1 MKDNLNDLDRVLE
14 DAAQSDLVITSAGV
28 SKGDYDVVKTA
39 LSNRGVLNFWSIR
52 MRPAKPLAFGTLR
65 RSDSNKTT
73 PLVGLPGNPVS
84 SLVAFEQ
91 FCRPAIRKMLG
102 KKFSNRPIIKA
113 CLTDTI
119 RNYDGRR
126 VYARVTVKRNEK
138 GYLATTTGSQE
149 SNVLTSMA
157 LADGLAI
164 CPENEEQRNPG
175 DIVEVVMTSWPEEFI

>member
-1 MKDNLNDLDRVLE
+1 
-14 DAAQSDLVITSAGV
+14 
-28 SKGDYDVVKTA
+28 
-39 LSNRGVLNFWSIR
+39 
-52 MRPAKPLAFGTLR
+52 MRPAKPLAFGTLH
-65 RSDSNKTT
+65 RSDSNKST
-73 PLVGLPGNPVS
+73 PLIGLPGNPVS

-102 KKFSNRPIIKA
+102 KKFSNRPTIKA

-119 RNYDGRR
+119 RNFDGRR
-126 VYARVTVKRNEK
+126 VYARVTIEKNED

-164 CPENEEQRNPG
+164 CPENVECQNPG
-175 DIVEVVMTSWPEEFI
+175 DIVDVVMTSWPEEFI

>member
-1 MKDNLNDLDRVLE
+1 
-14 DAAQSDLVITSAGV
+14 
-28 SKGDYDVVKTA
+28 
-39 LSNRGVLNFWSIR
+39 
-52 MRPAKPLAFGTLR
+52 
-65 RSDSNKTT
+65 
-73 PLVGLPGNPVS
+73 
-84 SLVAFEQ
+84 
-91 FCRPAIRKMLG
+91 MLG

-113 CLTDTI
+113 YLTDTI

-126 VYARVTVKRNEK
+126 VYARVTVERNEE

-164 CPENEEQRNPG
+164 CPENVESRNPG